1 MLAYIIRRLVYGIVT
16 LLALSIVVFFL
27 IQAGGGSPLDRLKGN
42 PRMAPMIPQLT
53 EHFGLDKPALQQ
65 YLTWLRSFVSVDR
78 FSISGVSP
86 FIAIGSAIAY
96 TIAVFV
102 ADVRAAWWRS
112 FRAFSLVGVWVA
124 AIWFAKG
131 RVDFALNWSQSF
143 RGDGEV
149 WDLIMGAAGAT
160 FRLGLT
166 ALTIALIIGIP
177 LGIYQAIRQYSFFD
191 QMGTTFSFMAFST
204 PIFIIGVGLQLILAL
219 NLEKWTGV
227 KTFYVAGMT
236 STNYADLGNGSTFGT
251 TPIDFLFISFP
262 SLAQLGDILQHLTLP
277 AVSIALISI
286 AQYSR
291 FQRASMLEVM
301 HSDYLRTAKAKGLP
315 RRRIIVKHALRNAM
329 IPIVTLVSL
338 DIAAIIGGAIITE
351 SIFGWPGV
359 GRLYIGAINAVDYP
373 VVMAVVMAIGVGIVI
388 MNIVADILYGVLD
401 PRVRYE

>member
-42 PRMAPMIPQLT
+42 PRMIPMIPVLT
-53 EHFGLDKPALQQ
+53 EHFGLDKPAIEQ
-65 YLTWLRSFVSVDR
+65 YLTWLRNFVSVDR
-78 FSISGVSP
+78 FDVQGIAPWV
-86 FIAIGSAIAY
+86 AIGLAVAY
-96 TIAVFV
+96 TITVFV
-102 ADVRAAWWRS
+102 VKVHKSWWRS
-112 FRAFSLVGVWVA
+112 YRAFSIIAVWGL

-131 RVDFALNWSQSF
+131 RIDFALNWSESF
-143 RGDGEV
+143 RGDGPV
-149 WDLIMGAAGAT
+149 WDLVFGAAGAT

-166 ALTIALIIGIP
+166 ALTIALIVGIL

-191 QMGTTFSFMAFST
+191 QLGTTFSFAAFST

-219 NLEKWTGV
+219 YLERWTGV
-227 KTFYVAGMT
+227 KLFYVAGMT
-236 STNYADLGNGSTFGT
+236 STNYAELG
-251 TPIDFLFISFP
+251 FLERI
-262 SLAQLGDILQHLTLP
+262 GDIIQHLTLP
-277 AVSIALISI
+277 AISIALISI

-338 DIAAIIGGAIITE
+338 DIAGIIGGAIITE

-373 VVMAVVMAIGVGIVI
+373 VVMAVVMAIGIGIVI